1 VYPFRMMHRSPLSSR
16 RLLAALLVPAAFGVS
31 ASSAQAGVVVNNT
44 LEGGTN
50 GTTLSVANSG
60 GTSGSAFNGV
70 TIGTGATFAFDNA
83 RAAHGAMA
91 AKVSTG
97 STAALA
103 DAQWSGALGNQTEI
117 WGRIYVYL
125 TGLPAAT
132 INVVTIKNGSQVEG
146 GVNITSTG
154 KVAIFDGASG
164 TATGTVTV
172 GTNQWVRIAFHLMAN
187 ASNGAVDAKLFNTMD
202 ATTSSDAASIASA
215 ATGQKF
221 TSYELGLTTATAN
234 VSAFW
239 VDDLQIN
246 NTGWPGPSGGT
257 LTATTSATPSVS
269 ATLNGTD
276 QTPSFTLPITL
287 SDLTGTGNGWNL
299 AITSTQYDSGNP
311 KHYKLPTSASQVTA
325 VSFTCTIQTCAG
337 PTNAITYPISVPAAS
352 TAPAAVKFFN
362 AAIATGMGSFTA
374 TPTITVT
381 IPANAFAASYTSTLT
396 ITINSGP

>member
-1 VYPFRMMHRSPLSSR
+1 MIHFSPHFSR
-16 RLLAALLVPAAFGVS
+16 WLLVALVALTALGGV
-31 ASSAQAGVVVNNT
+31 SSAQAGVVVNNT

-50 GTTLSVANSG
+50 GSTLSVANSG
-60 GTSGSAFNGV
+60 GASGSPFDVV
-70 TIGTGATFAFDNA
+70 TIGTGATFVFDTA
-83 RAAHGAMA
+83 RAAHGAKA
-91 AKVSTG
+91 AKISTG

-103 DAQWSGALGNQTEI
+103 DAQWTGTLGNQTEI

-125 TGLPAAT
+125 TALPAAPINIIT
-132 INVVTIKNGSQVEG
+132 ISNGPTVEG
-146 GVNITSTG
+146 SVNVTAAG
-154 KVAIFDGASG
+154 KVAIVDGASG

-172 GTNQWVRIAFHLMAN
+172 GTNQWVRIGFHLLAN
-187 ASNGAVDAKLFNTMD
+187 GNNGAVDAKLFNTMD
-202 ATTSSDAASIASA
+202 ATSSSDSVSIASA
-215 ATGQKF
+215 STSQKF
-221 TSYELGLTTATAN
+221 TTYGLGLTTARAN
-234 VSAFW
+234 VTAFW

-269 ATLNGTD
+269 ATLNGTN

-299 AITSTQYDSGNP
+299 AITSTQYDSGVP
-311 KHYKLPTSASQVTA
+311 KHYTLPTSASQVTA
-325 VSFTCTIQTCAG
+325 VSSTCTIQVCTN
-337 PTNAITYPISVPAAS
+337 PTNAITYPVGVPAAS

-381 IPANAFAASYTSTLT
+381 IPANSYAASYTSTLT
-396 ITINSGP
+396 ISITSGP